1 MKKTTYL
8 IIGSLCLLYSCS
20 HQDNLAELS
29 NFEDN
34 NFSKD
39 QNTNFI
45 STSQIEDIANDIFVT
60 NNTVFSKGGEK
71 KDIRDIKPI
80 GSDEN
85 LPSYYVINYEDGGFL
100 IMSSDKRALPVLAF
114 SEEHNFNLDTN
125 TFPGSLVDWLKSQDE
140 YILKV
145 RDGVAD
151 GSIITVGEELW
162 EIANIENY
170 ISSKTND
177 KNKTIASKS
186 SCSGPTVTLQYGPLT
201 STTWGQLDGYNNSA
215 PDYDCTNTDNGRTP
229 TGCVATAMA
238 QIMKYHEHPSSYNW
252 SIMPDG
258 KGSDETSRLMKDA
271 GDSVNMNW
279 GCKASGALTSDTPSA
294 FKNTFGYSSAEYTE
308 FNDSTLESELAAG
321 FPVILRGGEKTT
333 TWLFFTAYE
342 NGHAWVCDGI
352 RRVSAPAQINMGRA
366 GLQTVCVQSWS
377 YYMNWGWGGKDNG
390 WYSYGNWQVDGYSF
404 DDENEMVYNIR
415 K

>member
-1 MKKTTYL
+1 M
-8 IIGSLCLLYSCS
+8 YSCS

-162 EIANIENY
+162 
-170 ISSKTND
+170 
-177 KNKTIASKS
+177 
-186 SCSGPTVTLQYGPLT
+186 
-201 STTWGQLDGYNNSA
+201 
-215 PDYDCTNTDNGRTP
+215 R
-229 TGCVATAMA
+229 
-238 QIMKYHEHPSSYNW
+238 
-252 SIMPDG
+252 
-258 KGSDETSRLMKDA
+258 
-271 GDSVNMNW
+271 
-279 GCKASGALTSDTPSA
+279 
-294 FKNTFGYSSAEYTE
+294 
-308 FNDSTLESELAAG
+308 
-321 FPVILRGGEKTT
+321 
-333 TWLFFTAYE
+333 
-342 NGHAWVCDGI
+342 
-352 RRVSAPAQINMGRA
+352 
-366 GLQTVCVQSWS
+366 
-377 YYMNWGWGGKDNG
+377 
-390 WYSYGNWQVDGYSF
+390 
-404 DDENEMVYNIR
+404 
-415 K
+415 